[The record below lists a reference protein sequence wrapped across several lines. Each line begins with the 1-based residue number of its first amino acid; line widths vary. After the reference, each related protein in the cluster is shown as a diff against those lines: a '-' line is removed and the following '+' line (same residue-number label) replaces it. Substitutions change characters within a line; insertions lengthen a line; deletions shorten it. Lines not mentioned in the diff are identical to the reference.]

1 MLNIKNSFS
10 INLVFSVASFAI
22 ATIAFAQE
30 DGKDKTDTG
39 KQPVAKS
46 SAKSNAASKSS
57 SGKSKSQNDDEPQED
72 DTATTSGIEF
82 FAPRKMEMQFGMRFF
97 SNDNFCSNMHATIPF
112 PLNWPEQKVTV
123 LNSEIPQGVLWAF
136 RDLPIGAK
144 QQALARQLVMDIAS
158 LGPNNKL
165 DLVVKVEIEKS
176 FINAPADPTVFVIP
190 KKIGNEL
197 RFFVGKGSPYIDHEL
212 GEVRKVAKQ
221 IAADNPNNAWTQV
234 ERLYDWVRDNVE
246 YRKGKIRH
254 MKDTLK
260 DKKGDCEEMTGL
272 FVALCRASNIPAR
285 CVWIPEH
292 CYPEFYLEDPQGNG
306 HWFPCQVAGDRQ
318 FGQMHD
324 YRPILQKGDRFKVP
338 EDTAPLRYISE
349 FFTCKQRPSR
359 PGLDPNVESI
369 LDLGPLRAE
378 LNAQLQQNPGSNAP
392 APAAK

>member
-1 MLNIKNSFS
+1 MRNIKNLFS
-10 INLVFSVASFAI
+10 INLVFSVASIAI
-22 ATIAFAQE
+22 ASIAFAQE
-30 DGKDKTDTG
+30 EGRDKTDTG
-39 KQPVAKS
+39 KQPIAKS

-57 SGKSKSQNDDEPQED
+57 SGKSKSQNVDKPEED

-82 FAPRKMEMQFGMRFF
+82 SAPRTMPMQFGMRFF

-165 DLVVKVEIEKS
+165 DLVVHVEIEKS

-190 KKIGNEL
+190 KKIGNDL

-221 IAADNPNNAWTQV
+221 IAADNPDNAWTHV

-285 CVWIPEH
+285 CVWVPEH

-338 EDTAPLRYISE
+338 EDTAPLRYIAE

-378 LNAQLQQNPGSNAP
+378 LDAQRQQNPGAISP
-392 APAAK
+392 PPAAK

>member
-1 MLNIKNSFS
+1 MLNIKNLFSF
-10 INLVFSVASFAI
+10 NLVFSVASIAI
-22 ATIAFAQE
+22 ASIAFAQE
-30 DGKDKTDTG
+30 EGTEKADTG

-57 SGKSKSQNDDEPQED
+57 NGKSKSQNDSKPQED
-72 DTATTSGIEF
+72 DKATTSGIEF
-82 FAPRKMEMQFGMRFF
+82 FAPRTMPMQFGMRFF

-165 DLVVKVEIEKS
+165 DLVVHVEIEKS

-221 IAADNPNNAWTQV
+221 IAIDNPDNAWTQV

-378 LNAQLQQNPGSNAP
+378 LNAQLQQNPGSNSPPP
-392 APAAK
+392 AVK

>member
-1 MLNIKNSFS
+1 MLNIKNLFCF
-10 INLVFSVASFAI
+10 NLVFSVASIAI
-22 ATIAFAQE
+22 ASIAFAQE
-30 DGKDKTDTG
+30 EGGDKTDTG

-46 SAKSNAASKSS
+46 SAKSNADSKSS
-57 SGKSKSQNDDEPQED
+57 SGKSKPQNDDKPQED

-165 DLVVKVEIEKS
+165 DLVVHVEIEKS

-221 IAADNPNNAWTQV
+221 IAIDNPDNAWTQV

-338 EDTAPLRYISE
+338 EDTAPLRYVSE
-349 FFTCKQRPSR
+349 FFTCNQRPSR

-378 LNAQLQQNPGSNAP
+378 LNAQLQQNPGSNSPPP
-392 APAAK
+392 AVK